1 MSNSG
6 THLSIG
12 PRNCFPNLTPII
24 KSKTGG
30 SRPAGRHTFVR
41 QQKYAKVP
49 SPCGGHLLCLISEA
63 STNDTALE
71 AGPLQGG
78 PPVQCDLWGKSLKA

>member
-1 MSNSG
+1 LRGHNTYLYG
-6 THLSIG
+6 G
-12 PRNCFPNLTPII
+12 PYRFKHMNI
-24 KSKTGG
+24 KDENQTGG
-30 SRPAGRHTFVR
+30 VRPARRHTFVR

-49 SPCGGHLLCLISEA
+49 APCGGHLLCLISEA

-78 PPVQCDLWGKSLKA
+78 LPFSVTYGGKA